1 MSSLER
7 AIAIA
12 AEAHAGQQDKA
23 GAPYVLHPLRMMLRL
38 SSNDERVVAVL
49 HDVCEDCPGWTFD
62 RLRAEGFSEPVLAA
76 LDSVTKRDGETY
88 EDFVRR
94 AAADPIGR
102 AVKLADLQDN
112 CDLSRIS
119 KPSERDFQR
128 IEKYRKAI
136 DLIGH
141 LGSPTA

>member
-12 AEAHAGQQDKA
+12 AEAHAGQYDKA
-23 GAPYVLHPLRMMLRL
+23 GASYVLHPLRMMLRL
-38 SSNDERVVAVL
+38 ASNDERVVAVL

-62 RLRAEGFSEPVLAA
+62 RLRVEGFTEKILIA
-76 LDSVTKRDGETY
+76 LDSVTKRDGEAY

-94 AAADPIGR
+94 AANNPIGR

-119 KPSERDFQR
+119 NPTQRDFER
-128 IEKYRKAI
+128 IGKYKRAI
-136 DLIGH
+136 DLISR
-141 LGSPTA
+141 LPSSES